1 MNTTYQRSLAQPDPP
16 MKTYL
21 GFNLERRRTRRLFVG
36 LLVACYA
43 LIAASLWA
51 AAKYNKLLLLGVVA
65 GLVVIGVLYAGL
77 SQAMRAYSF
86 TSSMR
91 PRENPLTDERQAQ
104 VRDRAFVSAYQAL
117 AAACSFGVMYWML
130 AFDFLWPL
138 PHEQYQV
145 QIIFWG
151 VLILTACLPTAIVA
165 WGELG
170 LDD

>member
-1 MNTTYQRSLAQPDPP
+1 MRA
-16 MKTYL
+16 YL
-21 GFNLERRRTRRLFVG
+21 GFNLEKRKTRRLFVG
-36 LLVACYA
+36 LMAGCYG

-51 AAKYNKLLLLGVVA
+51 AARYNKLLLLGVVA
-65 GLVVIGVLYAGL
+65 GLVVIGVVYTGL

-104 VRDRAFVSAYQAL
+104 VRDRAFVISYQAL
-117 AAACSFGVMYWML
+117 AAVCSFGVIYWMMAL
-130 AFDFLWPL
+130 DFDWPL
-138 PHEQYQV
+138 PHEPYQV
-145 QIIFWG
+145 QMIFWG
-151 VLILTACLPTAIVA
+151 VLILTACLPTAVVS